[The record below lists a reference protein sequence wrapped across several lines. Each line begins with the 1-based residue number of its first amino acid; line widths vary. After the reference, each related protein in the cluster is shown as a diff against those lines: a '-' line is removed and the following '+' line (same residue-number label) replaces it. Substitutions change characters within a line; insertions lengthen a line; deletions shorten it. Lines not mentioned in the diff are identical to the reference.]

1 MYILLVQWRSFKV
14 LKDRKNLPTM
24 MSNKNNDELTKKAHC
39 FIEVGK
45 PIYDEVFLQNQLYS
59 NN

>member
-1 MYILLVQWRSFKV
+1 MVQRRSSKV
-14 LKDRKNLPTM
+14 LKDGEDLPTM
-24 MSNKNNDELTKKAHC
+24 MSDKNNDELMEKAHC
-39 FIEVGK
+39 TIEVGK